1 MSEEEKDKNQIKTNN
16 NNIINDNIENIDKL
30 DDKSKSSSRHN
41 SQSNSKK
48 SSKKVTQIIH
58 LVILQDQSQI
68 QKILFLE
75 VDQTHIL
82 HLLILVHIVMKKG
95 KKVKIPKFL

>member
-1 MSEEEKDKNQIKTNN
+1 MIKANLLLA
-16 NNIINDNIENIDKL
+16 IIPIAIL
-30 DDKSKSSSRHN
+30 
-41 SQSNSKK
+41 KK
-48 SSKKVTQIIH
+48 VQKKVTQIIH

-82 HLLILVHIVMKKG
+82 HLLILVHIVMKNG